1 MPASRKANKL
11 AHTAAPS
18 SREDQPASWKRI
30 ANRKLGILFVCLAY
44 LSVNGWFMTRH
55 MIGDSQSVNAAYFF
69 TWDMFPGYVTEN
81 TRRRLV
87 GITKEGRYLQ
97 LFPEEDDYRTGI
109 DGKVSRLDWIFL
121 NKHLDVLR
129 EKLEP
134 RIAAL
139 NADNDDP
146 IVRVVLVEEFWP
158 TKFNLPDDLYREA
171 YGVEHPHRRYW
182 RTRGRWN
189 VADDGR
195 LVLARGPSS

>member
-1 MPASRKANKL
+1 MPRSRKGKTSAQFP
-11 AHTAAPS
+11 AAVPC
-18 SREDQPASWKRI
+18 DDGPAVWRRI
-30 ANRKLGILFVCLAY
+30 ANRKLGIIIGCLAY

-81 TRRRLV
+81 TRRRIV
-87 GITKEGRYLQ
+87 GVTKEGRYLQ
-97 LFPEEDDYRTGI
+97 LFPEEEDYRTGI
-109 DGKVSRLDWIFL
+109 DGQVSRLDWIFL

-129 EKLEP
+129 EKLEE
-134 RIAAL
+134 RVAAF
-139 NADNDDP
+139 NNGNDDP

-189 VADDGR
+189 VDNAGR